1 MLWSLL
7 CYKLGIP
14 ENVSI
19 GTDPPENALVFDS
32 DILEEFMRISDDE
45 LNAAFCML
53 ADGEAAAEE
62 ERERMLEEDYDW

>member
-19 GTDPPENALVFDS
+19 GTNPPENAIVFDS
-32 DILEEFMRISDDE
+32 DILEEFM
-45 LNAAFCML
+45 
-53 ADGEAAAEE
+53 ADCEAAAEE